1 MKNLFTLTIITLFS
15 LSVFSQKPDNVQGD
29 NEGIKISWYFTVKPV
44 SETEADLVMK
54 AVLADHWHVFST
66 THDPMKADFT
76 GTPTKFNFKPNSS
89 YKLIGSVREPKPK
102 VVNSTIG
109 TEIYHDK
116 HTVSFKQRIK
126 ILDKKKFNIDMTFDY
141 QVCYESCLMPQ
152 TDLPFSWSIDPS
164 NLAKSGAAIENE
176 NKNENPN
183 EKEDEAKTDERELA
197 PGECPEPE
205 EDTSHVTWAFKS
217 YYLEEGLYE
226 MVLTARLDSGWHLI
240 YGDSKGFLQDL
251 NFRFAKDDALY
262 ELQGDV
268 QKEKFLSGK
277 DSVLNRSVDYY
288 TGTIEFRQKIKLKTD
303 SIPIVGGTIQYAT
316 ISEKYISVP
325 MSADIMVDLTK
336 ARKSEEATK
345 IPSSLWAIFVM
356 GFLGGLAALLT
367 PCVFPMIPMTVSFFT
382 KQSKTKAQGIRNAI
396 IYAVSIIVIYVALG
410 LGVTLI
416 FGAGALNA
424 LSTNVWFNLAFF
436 LLLVVFG
443 ASFLGAF
450 EISLPTSWIN
460 KADKNADKGGLI
472 GIFFMAF
479 TLGLVSFSCTGPI
492 IGTLL
497 VESVDNGIMG
507 PFWGM
512 FGFSLALALPFGLFS
527 AFPGWLNSMPQSG
540 GWLNSVK
547 VVLGLLE
554 IALAFKFLSNADL
567 VVQAEMLTR
576 EIYLAFWI
584 VIFALMGFYLLGKI
598 KLPHDSDISNISVPR
613 FSFAIIVFAFVVYMI
628 PGMWGAPL
636 SMLSGVL
643 PPQTEQY
650 SEYPYGIGGQA
661 PSYEMPEGTHPGPNG
676 MPVFHEYDEAL
687 AYARK
692 EKKPLLL
699 DFTGWACA
707 NCRRMEDN
715 VWKKPEITKIM
726 VEDYVVV
733 SLYVDEDQSLES
745 PITTED
751 GKVLKTV
758 GDKWMYME
766 EKRYGQTSQPLYVV
780 VDHEEEMIG
789 PTMTYDTEADLTG
802 RYKKWLEDNLKEYNE
817 RINEYTVTTKSYR
830 LVKSCY
836 TQEVPN
842 YQEIEKMIF
851 GEDEEMQ

>member
-1 MKNLFTLTIITLFS
+1 
-15 LSVFSQKPDNVQGD
+15 
-29 NEGIKISWYFTVKPV
+29 
-44 SETEADLVMK
+44 
-54 AVLADHWHVFST
+54 
-66 THDPMKADFT
+66 
-76 GTPTKFNFKPNSS
+76 
-89 YKLIGSVREPKPK
+89 
-102 VVNSTIG
+102 
-109 TEIYHDK
+109 
-116 HTVSFKQRIK
+116 
-126 ILDKKKFNIDMTFDY
+126 
-141 QVCYESCLMPQ
+141 MPQ
-152 TDLPFSWSIDPS
+152 TDVPFTWSVDPS
-164 NLAKSGAAIENE
+164 NLANSSVSNDQE
-176 NKNENPN
+176 NKNENN
-183 EKEDEAKTDERELA
+183 TDEANNENPQIELA
-197 PGECPEPE
+197 PGECPDPQ
-205 EDTSHVTWAFKS
+205 EDTSHVTWAYKS
-217 YYLEEGLYE
+217 YFIEKGLYE
-226 MVLTARLDSGWHLI
+226 MVLTARLDSGWHLV
-240 YGDSKGFLQDL
+240 YGDAKEFLKEL
-251 NFRFAKDDALY
+251 NFNFTQNNDLY
-262 ELQGDV
+262 ELQG
-268 QKEKFLSGK
+268 ELEINKFLSGN
-277 DSVLNRSVDYY
+277 DSVLNRSIDYF
-288 TGTIEFRQKIKLKTD
+288 TGVIEFKQKIKLKTD
-303 SIPIVGGTIQYAT
+303 SIPVIGGTINYTT

-325 MSADIMVDLTK
+325 MPADIHIDLSK

-382 KQSKTKAQGIRNAI
+382 KQSKTKSEGIRNAI
-396 IYAVSIIVIYVALG
+396 IYGVSIIVIYVLLG
-410 LGVTLI
+410 LGVTVI

-436 LLLVVFG
+436 VLLVVFG

-450 EISLPTSWIN
+450 EIRLPSSWIN
-460 KADKNADKGGLI
+460 KADKNADKGGLL

-497 VESVDNGIMG
+497 VESVANGIMG

-512 FGFSLALALPFGLFS
+512 FGFALALALPFTLFS

-576 EIYLAFWI
+576 ELYLSFWI
-584 VIFALMGFYLLGKI
+584 VIFSIMGFYLLGKI
-598 KLPHDSDISNISVPR
+598 KMPHDSDLKHVSVTR
-613 FSFAIIVFAFVVYMI
+613 LSFAIVIFSFVVYMI

-636 SMLSGVL
+636 SMLSGIL

-650 SEYPYGIGGQA
+650 SEYPYGIGGQ
-661 PSYEMPEGTHPGPNG
+661 PPQYEMPEGTHPGPNG
-676 MPVFHEYDEAL
+676 MPVFHDYDEAL
-687 AYARK
+687 AHARK

-733 SLYVDEDQSLES
+733 SLYVDEDQALET
-745 PITTED
+745 PITMED
-751 GKVLKTV
+751 GTVLKTV
-758 GDKWMYME
+758 GQKWMYME
-766 EKRYGQTSQPLYVV
+766 EKRYGQTSQPLYIV

-789 PTMTYDTEADLTG
+789 PTMTYDTESDLQG
-802 RYKKWLEDNLKEYNE
+802 RYKKWLEDNLKEYEE
-817 RINEYTVTTKSYR
+817 RINEYTVTPKSYR

-836 TQEVPN
+836 TQQVPTFN
-842 YQEIEKMIF
+842 EIEKLIF
-851 GEDEEMQ
+851 GEEAETE